1 MDTFSRRAKTLVAL
15 NKGAKIVSSAWA
27 LDSICEDKLIPD
39 LDKYEIEPD

>member
-27 LDSICEDKLIPD
+27 LDCICENRLIPE
-39 LDKYEIEPD
+39 LG